1 MSNHVQLQDFHER
14 NGHIVEFA
22 GFNLPLWFKGITHE
36 SLTVRNSVG
45 IFDVSHMGRVIVRG
59 TDSCNFLDTVTTNDV
74 RSLRVAYGQYS
85 LLCNEQGGIKDDLL
99 IFRLAES
106 EYMLICNAAN
116 RGKDFAWL
124 SNNAEGALELT
135 DVSDQTAMYALQGP
149 RAAAVLQELVKITV
163 ASVPRFGSV
172 VSEIADSKVLI
183 TRTGYT
189 GEDGFEIFVMNSPVT
204 SPQVAVDVWNRLL
217 EAGKPHGIEPCGL
230 GARDLLRLE
239 AGLCLYGADID
250 ESTDPYEAKLGFAVQ
265 LTKKFIGQP
274 HLLEVKEKG
283 TSKSR
288 VGFVTANRVIPRHG
302 YRIYQSGLEVGE
314 VTSGTLSPI
323 LNKGIAMGYVKTGD
337 AQLDSYGIQM
347 RDRIES
353 VRVTKM
359 PFYDKTKYGF
369 TRKLALIH

>member
-1 MSNHVQLQDFHER
+1 LSNRVQLQDFHER
-14 NGHIVEFA
+14 NGHIVDFA
-22 GFNLPLWFKGITHE
+22 GFSLPLWFKGIIHE
-36 SLTVRNSVG
+36 SLAVRNAVG

-59 TDSCNFLDTVTTNDV
+59 INSCKFLDTVTTNDV
-74 RSLRVAYGQYS
+74 RALRVAEGNYS
-85 LLCNEQGGIKDDLL
+85 LFCNERGGIKDDLL
-99 IFRLAES
+99 IFRLAEY
-106 EYMLICNAAN
+106 EYMLIYNAAN
-116 RGKDFAWL
+116 RSKDFTWL

-135 DVSDQTAMYALQGP
+135 DVSDQVAMYALQGP
-149 RAAAVLQELVKITV
+149 RAAEVLQKLVKVTV
-163 ASVPRFGSV
+163 ASIPRFGSV
-172 VSEIADSKVLI
+172 LTEISAARVFI

-204 SPQVAVDVWNRLL
+204 SPQLAVEVWNRLL
-217 EAGKPHGIEPCGL
+217 DSGKLYGIEPCGL

>member
-1 MSNHVQLQDFHER
+1 MSNRVQLQDFHER
-14 NGHIVEFA
+14 NGHIVDFA
-22 GFNLPLWFKGITHE
+22 GFSLPLWFKGIIHE
-36 SLTVRNSVG
+36 SLAVRNAVG

-59 TDSCNFLDTVTTNDV
+59 INSCKFLDTVTTNDV
-74 RSLRVAYGQYS
+74 RALRVAEGNYS
-85 LLCNEQGGIKDDLL
+85 LFCNERGGIKDDLL
-99 IFRLAES
+99 IFRLAEY
-106 EYMLICNAAN
+106 EYMLIYNAAN
-116 RGKDFAWL
+116 RAKDFTWL

-135 DVSDQTAMYALQGP
+135 DVSDQVAMFALQGP
-149 RAAAVLQELVKITV
+149 RAAEVLQKLVKVTV
-163 ASVPRFGSV
+163 ASIPRFGSV
-172 VSEIADSKVLI
+172 LTEISAARVFI

-204 SPQVAVDVWNRLL
+204 SPQLAVEVWNRLL
-217 EAGKPHGIEPCGL
+217 DSGKLYGIEPCGL